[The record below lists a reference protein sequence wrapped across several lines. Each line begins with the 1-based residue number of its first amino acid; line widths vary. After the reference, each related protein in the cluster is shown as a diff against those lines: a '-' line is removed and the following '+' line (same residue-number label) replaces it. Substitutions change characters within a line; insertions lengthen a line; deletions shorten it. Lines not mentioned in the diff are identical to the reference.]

1 MVEQLSGAAHLDAL
15 ERFPAEFIYREVRS
29 LSHTASAVYH
39 RPDPESAVLSVSDH
53 CLHVGVAVMPYAC
66 GVCDHIISAEQLQLL
81 VLYIIAVR
89 VRDAAVVIT
98 RFTYRFRHRERA
110 AYRLVADTV
119 NVDV

>member
-1 MVEQLSGAAHLDAL
+1 
-15 ERFPAEFIYREVRS
+15 
-29 LSHTASAVYH
+29 
-39 RPDPESAVLSVSDH
+39 
-53 CLHVGVAVMPYAC
+53 MPYTC

-119 NVDV
+119 NVDVKTCRCRFQADLRDLFSRK